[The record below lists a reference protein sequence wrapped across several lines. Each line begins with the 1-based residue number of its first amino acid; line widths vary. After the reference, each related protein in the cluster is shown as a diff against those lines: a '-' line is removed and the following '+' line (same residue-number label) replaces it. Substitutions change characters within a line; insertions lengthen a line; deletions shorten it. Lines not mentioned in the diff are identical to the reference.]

1 MAGPNGKPLNKHKGY
16 EIMKINEMQGNL
28 NNVEGKV
35 KILSVDKRE
44 ITTSRGDTVY
54 YYGLAGDETGV
65 LPYTAWEFPAPI
77 KPGDVV
83 QIKYAKTKVYNDR
96 MRLYFDS
103 KTEIMLKPGEE
114 MEVKNTYKDVK
125 LMDLTTKNPF
135 VAVTGKISNMSGKEY
150 NKAGKTFTI
159 YNGFIEDDT
168 SRVRISSFGKPLENG
183 KVYRIVGAR
192 VSEFNKQLE
201 ISIGDKTEV
210 FIENEDMDFQR
221 YYKLFEVD
229 NPAGGITIMGFIIT
243 LGTKSGIIKRC
254 SECNKPLSNGV
265 CPDHPEKP
273 TKLDI
278 FSYFTLDDGTK
289 YIQCIAGKNAIMPF
303 IGIKEEELPHY
314 AGEIYRMLE
323 EKLYGHAVKINADF
337 IKNEE
342 DLSLRVNSITNIER
356 EDISREIEANQQV
369 K

>member
-183 KVYRIVGAR
+183 KVYRIVGTR

>member
-1 MAGPNGKPLNKHKGY
+1 
-16 EIMKINEMQGNL
+16 MKINEMQGNL

-150 NKAGKTFTI
+150 NKAGKTFII

>member
-77 KPGDVV
+77 KAGDVV
-83 QIKYAKTKVYNDR
+83 QIKYAKTKIYNDR

-356 EDISREIEANQQV
+356 EDISRDIEANQQV